1 MSAKKVLDNKELTA
15 KILELERRVAE
26 LEKKRSR
33 RKAK

>member
-1 MSAKKVLDNKELTA
+1 MSAKNVLDNKELTA

-26 LEKKRSR
+26 LEKKRPR